1 MPPLR
6 QYLLPHRLREVLV
19 CCPVAFQTYA
29 TFHLDSIRKI
39 VNHLLAILFAS
50 NVFLL
55 VSSWSV
61 AFGAT
66 SLGLKVVLV
75 ALLLAGQ
82 TVLVYSIVNNAAAGG
97 GRFAVG
103 SQQQDLAAQ
112 AQQGGGFWSSLSPTD
127 FMLGVALG
135 VTVGGSIL
143 AFVVA
148 SAFSRPP
155 WPCDYRNYGPTLR
168 TLDQPSGHGADTG
181 NHTST
186 TDATATAAMTMDS
199 VNYRC
204 HQLYL
209 QGSGSSFSI
218 WFWASL
224 VFWINFCVSLLLATG
239 RRDLSVSSAYG
250 YEHIGGVDDAAASP
264 TGAPST
270 TTFPGDMRQA
280 ATSPSF
286 VGDYARIPEIRS
298 GDNGLPGG
306 GGGTSASS
314 ASSSSEKSRIVV
326 SL

>member
-1 MPPLR
+1 MPSLR
-6 QYLLPHRLREVLV
+6 QYLLPHRLRELLI

-39 VNHLLAILFAS
+39 LNHLLAILFAS

-55 VSSWSV
+55 VSSWNV

-66 SLGLKVVLV
+66 SLGPKVVLI

-82 TVLVYSIVNNAAAGG
+82 TALVYSIVNNAAAGG
-97 GRFAVG
+97 ARFAIVPRG
-103 SQQQDLAAQ
+103 AQDPAHPSQ
-112 AQQGGGFWSSLSPTD
+112 QQGGGFVGSLSPTD

-143 AFVVA
+143 AFVVS

-155 WPCDYRNYGPTLR
+155 WPCDYRNYGSTLR
-168 TLDQPSGHGADTG
+168 TFDPPSGHGAASG
-181 NHTST
+181 NHSSP
-186 TDATATAAMTMDS
+186 DASDPVITMDS

-204 HQLYL
+204 HQLYV

-224 VFWINFCVSLLLATG
+224 VFWINFCVSLLLAAG

-250 YEHIGGVDDAAASP
+250 YEHIGGGVDDASSPPNAAS
-264 TGAPST
+264 AAS
-270 TTFPGDMRQA
+270 FPGDMSQPRQA
-280 ATSPSF
+280 SASASASPSF

-298 GDNGLPGG
+298 DNGNA
-306 GGGTSASS
+306 ASS
-314 ASSSSEKSRIVV
+314 GPPASEKSRIVV